1 MTGDPRPTLPVGLKD
16 DFPVLRQ
23 LVHGRPIVYLDSG
36 NTSQKPQSVID
47 AMTHYYEVDNANVHR
62 GSYELAVRATAAIEG
77 ARAKVARFINAP
89 SASEVIFTKNA
100 TEAMN
105 LIARSWGGANLGPMG
120 IGVLWAPAEIL
131 DELDALEVEIQ
142 DGLKRLREMLA

>member
-47 AMTHYYEVDNANVHR
+47 AMTHYYEVDNANDANVDNI
-62 GSYELAVRATAAIEG
+62 TAGTEKLKIEEKKEE
-77 ARAKVARFINAP
+77 A
-89 SASEVIFTKNA
+89 SANPTPGPRWPASSTRRPRP
-100 TEAMN
+100 
-105 LIARSWGGANLGPMG
+105 RSSSRRTP
-120 IGVLWAPAEIL
+120 P
-131 DELDALEVEIQ
+131 
-142 DGLKRLREMLA
+142 RR